1 MADFEM
7 TIGAWRFSL
16 ANFQDM
22 LLNGA
27 TTNKQNLP
35 LISLI

>member
-1 MADFEM
+1 MVDFEM

-22 LLNGA
+22 LLNA

>member
-7 TIGAWRFSL
+7 TIEAWYFSL

-22 LLNGA
+22 LLNA
-27 TTNKQNLP
+27 TNNRFAAKQ
-35 LISLI
+35 